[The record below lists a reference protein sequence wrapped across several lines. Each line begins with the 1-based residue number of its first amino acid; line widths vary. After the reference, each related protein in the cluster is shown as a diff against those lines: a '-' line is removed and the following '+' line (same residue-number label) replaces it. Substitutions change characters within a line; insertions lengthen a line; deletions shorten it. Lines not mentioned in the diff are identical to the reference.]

1 VTIYLIR
8 HAQSAFNAV
17 HDPKKPDPMIFDA
30 PITALG
36 ETQARN
42 ARSEVKELD
51 IKNVIVSPFTRT
63 LQTAKL
69 IFGNRLPF
77 KINAEV
83 REQLCNSC
91 DVGSP
96 PQELAKNYP
105 HLDFDHLDDCW
116 WHEGEKDHRGI
127 SVEPEEILLE
137 RASRFIDFLKSE
149 SIQSTA
155 VVSHGNFIRALTGI
169 KPNNCEVIEFE
180 PIEGIVSQT

>member
-17 HDPKKPDPMIFDA
+17 HDPNKPDPMIFDA
-30 PITALG
+30 PITAIG
-36 ETQARN
+36 ESQAIN
-42 ARSEVKELD
+42 ARDEVKQLN
-51 IKNVIVSPFTRT
+51 ITNVIVSPFTRT
-63 LQTAKL
+63 LQTAQL

-77 KINAEV
+77 QINSEV

-96 PQELAKNYP
+96 PNKLAKNYP

-127 SVEPEEILLE
+127 SVEPEEILQD
-137 RASRFIDFLKSE
+137 RANRFADFLNRKKNPFHSNCFSWKLHS
-149 SIQSTA
+149 SI
-155 VVSHGNFIRALTGI
+155 NW
-169 KPNNCEVIEFE
+169 N
-180 PIEGIVSQT
+180 